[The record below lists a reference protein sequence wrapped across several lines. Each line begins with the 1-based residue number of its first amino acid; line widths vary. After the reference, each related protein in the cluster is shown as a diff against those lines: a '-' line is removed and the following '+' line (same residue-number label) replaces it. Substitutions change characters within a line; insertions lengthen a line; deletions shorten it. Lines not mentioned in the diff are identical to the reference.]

1 MFDPKNYNFYNEL
14 DAEREKMSDFV
25 LFDTKQWDYI
35 QHRYR
40 LTPRERQIMEDVCKG
55 LRNNDIAKD
64 VNIALGTVKT
74 HIRNVHRKTQT
85 RSKIA
90 ILLKFIYDV
99 DLFFKK
105 QRPALR
111 TPITEIQKPSNADS
125 PAIDNDKSKD

>member
-1 MFDPKNYNFYNEL
+1 MSDPKNHNFYNDL
-14 DAEREKMSDFV
+14 DAEKANMSGYV
-25 LFDTKQWDYI
+25 LSDDRQWDYI

-55 LRNNDIAKD
+55 LRNDDIAKD

-90 ILLKFIYDV
+90 VLLKFIHDV
-99 DLFFKK
+99 DVFFKK
-105 QRPALR
+105 QKPTLR
-111 TPITEIQKPSNADS
+111 TPITEVQKPSTANPSDL
-125 PAIDNDKSKD
+125 DKAKS